1 VPYARNGLDGCS
13 VYYED
18 DGGSGAPVVL
28 YGGILDTVELVR
40 ASHIAQALRE
50 FPDEFR
56 LVYADH
62 RGLGRSDKPHDVAA
76 YAMSLQAAD
85 VVAVLDAVPV
95 ERAHLVGRSYG
106 GRLAFGV
113 GQHAPERV
121 LSLVAGGQ
129 QPYAMNPDGLLAR
142 VVAGACDATRR
153 EGSRPFVEALE
164 RYWDIRFSEPER
176 STYLA
181 QDGAALAAAA
191 EALLTQGAISEDL
204 SAWRVACLI
213 YLGAGDVD
221 FVEQARQA
229 AAEIPNATLL
239 MLDDLDHYGA
249 HFEAERVTP
258 AVLRHLRE
266 NG

>member
-1 VPYARNGLDGCS
+1 VPYATNALDGRS

-18 DGGSGAPVVL
+18 DGGPGAPVVL
-28 YGGILDTVELVR
+28 YGGILDTVALVR
-40 ASHIAQALRE
+40 ASHIAQTLRE
-50 FPDEFR
+50 CPDEFR

-62 RGLGRSDKPHDVAA
+62 RGLGGSDKPHEVAA

-85 VVAVLDAVPV
+85 VVAVLDALPV

-113 GQHAPERV
+113 GEHAPERA

-129 QPYAMNPDGLLAR
+129 QPYAMNPDGPLAR
-142 VVAGACDATRR
+142 VVAGACDVTRR
-153 EGSRPFVEALE
+153 HGARAFVEALE
-164 RYWDIRFSEPER
+164 RYWGLRFPEPER
-176 STYLA
+176 GTYLA

-191 EALLTQGAISEDL
+191 EAMLTQGAVSEHL
-204 SAWRVACLI
+204 SEWRVACLI

-221 FVEQARQA
+221 FVEQAKRA
-229 AAEIPNATLL
+229 AGEIPNATLVT
-239 MLDDLDHYGA
+239 LDDLDHYGA
-249 HFEAERVTP
+249 HFEAERITP

-266 NG
+266 NS